1 MKSAPSVAPVYTR
14 ICLSDRLAGS
24 AADFFSSAA
33 ATITTA
39 AAIPSARVIAASAAP
54 ERAW

>member
-1 MKSAPSVAPVYTR
+1 MKSANAVAPVYTR
-14 ICLSDRLAGS
+14 ICRLDRFGPS
-24 AADFFSSAA
+24 PADRFSSAA

-39 AAIPSARVIAASAAP
+39 AAIPSARVMAASAAP